1 MSRAKRVIFF
11 TMATWTNQRP
21 PTPSCRVSSGA
32 PPTSLGPYRPAYS
45 RAVLLRKPLIISAI
59 AIGLP
64 AFGGGLTA
72 CSGHTSDTLGPS
84 SSSSSSDAGAGA
96 ELPTC
101 GADGGLSIAFNPMY
115 SAYIDNGKH
124 TFQVPAVV
132 FGSDDNVTWSA
143 DNSIVGM
150 QKDEERPNQVRLTML
165 NAGTTTLVVQTM
177 DRKKCGSSVL
187 TISPAD
193 ESDWQIGN
201 ARYND
206 GNSVH
211 INNNAAPGSSPLES
225 MGSVGPACTNCHGET
240 ATGGPFTNVSHTPE
254 QTGGFSDDDILNI
267 VLHGTFPP
275 NAFFDWSIVP
285 YPSWQG
291 FHQWADIMP
300 DQQKGIITY
309 LRSLTPVVQRGSVNF
324 GYFDMDSGSGD
335 APAQ

>member
-1 MSRAKRVIFF
+1 MVAISRTAAR
-11 TMATWTNQRP
+11 
-21 PTPSCRVSSGA
+21 
-32 PPTSLGPYRPAYS
+32 PTSLARYRPAYS
-45 RAVLLRKPLIISAI
+45 RAVLLRKPFITSAI

-64 AFGGGLTA
+64 ALGGAITA
-72 CSGHTSDTLGPS
+72 CSGHTSNAQLGP
-84 SSSSSSDAGAGA
+84 SSSSSDAGAGA
-96 ELPTC
+96 ALPTC
-101 GADGGLSIAFNPMY
+101 ADGGLSIAFNPIY
-115 SAYIDNGKH
+115 SAYIENGKH

-132 FGSDDNVTWSA
+132 FGSDDNVIWSA

-150 QKDEERPNQVRLTML
+150 QKDEERPNEVLLTML

-177 DRKKCGSSVL
+177 DRKQCGSSVL
-187 TISPAD
+187 TVSPAD
-193 ESDWQIGN
+193 ENDWQIGN

-225 MGSVGPACTNCHGET
+225 MGSVGPACTSCHGET

-275 NAFFDWSIVP
+275 NAFFDWSIVM
-285 YPSWQG
+285 YPNWQM

-324 GYFDMDSGSGD
+324 GYFDMDSGSAD